1 LSSIEPTTGRWGKME
16 RVVSAVE
23 NNLNQAKSPQGQTP
37 ADLPFL
43 SETAPQAARS
53 LVLLPA
59 RVPVVAPVVA
69 LVPA

>member
-1 LSSIEPTTGRWGKME
+1 ME
-16 RVVSAVE
+16 GVVSAVE

-53 LVLLPA
+53 LVLL
-59 RVPVVAPVVA
+59 RVPVVA
-69 LVPA
+69 LVPGVALVPA